1 MVEIYQRDATIPAI
15 MGSTTRTIEV
25 SAVNR
30 LRGLLGK
37 YFYFF
42 MSLLVAAVV
51 VYGFSHTI
59 DQNLIHAVPVRPWI
73 LYLHGIVFSG
83 WVAFFIVQSALVRVH
98 KVSVHR
104 TLGWF
109 GVALGVLIPV
119 LGISTAITMDRFNI
133 LHFHE
138 NSAAPFFAIQ
148 LNDMVVF
155 AICFGLAVLWRS
167 RPEFHRRLLLVAT
180 CALTSAAF
188 ARFPGMGLPM
198 LGWTCVCVDLLIFLG
213 VVRDLIV
220 NRRIHQ
226 VYLYALPALIV
237 AQSIAMYLF
246 RAAPPQWL
254 RITHAILGV

>member
-1 MVEIYQRDATIPAI
+1 

-25 SAVNR
+25 SAANR
-30 LRGLLGK
+30 LRGLLGQ

-42 MSLLVAAVV
+42 MSLLIAAAV

-73 LYLHGIVFSG
+73 LYVHATVFSG
-83 WVAFFIVQSALVRVH
+83 WVIFFIAQSSLVRLH

-109 GVALGVLIPV
+109 GVALGVVMPV
-119 LGISTAITMDRFNI
+119 LGISTAIVMDRFI
-133 LHFHE
+133 IAHFHE
-138 NSAAPFFAIQ
+138 QDAAPFLAIQ
-148 LNDMVVF
+148 FNDMVSF
-155 AICFGLAVLWRS
+155 AVCFALAIVWR
-167 RPEFHRRLLLVAT
+167 RKPEFHRRLILIAT
-180 CALTSAAF
+180 CALTAAAF

-198 LGWTCVCVDLLIFLG
+198 LGWSYVCVDSLIVLG
-213 VVRDLIV
+213 VARDLIV

-226 VYLYALPALIV
+226 VYLCALPVMIV
-237 AQSIAMYLF
+237 LQTTAVHLF

>member
-1 MVEIYQRDATIPAI
+1 
-15 MGSTTRTIEV
+15 MGSTTRAIEV
-25 SAVNR
+25 SAMNR

-42 MSLLVAAVV
+42 MSLLIAAVV

-83 WVAFFIVQSALVRVH
+83 WVVFFIAQSALVRVH

-109 GVALGVLIPV
+109 GVALGVVIPV
-119 LGISTAITMDRFNI
+119 LGVSTAIVMDRFVIAN
-133 LHFHE
+133 FHE
-138 NSAAPFFAIQ
+138 QGAAPFLAIQ
-148 LNDMVVF
+148 FNDMACFTVCF
-155 AICFGLAVLWRS
+155 ALAILWR
-167 RPEFHRRLLLVAT
+167 RKPEFHRRLILIAT
-180 CALTSAAF
+180 GVLTTAAF
-188 ARFPGMGLPM
+188 ARFPGIGLPM
-198 LGWTCVCVDLLIFLG
+198 LGWTYVCVDSLIALG
-213 VVRDLIV
+213 VARDLIV

-237 AQSIAMYLF
+237 AQSVALHLY

-254 RITHAILGV
+254 KITHAILGV